1 MRMMHAPVNL
11 DQTAAEIAALL
22 GGRVE
27 GDADLRLQ
35 ALASPA
41 LAGPRDLVPVW
52 TAAASAEVR
61 NCPARCLLVGPDYP
75 PAENGTTLVRVAD
88 AEAAIDTLARALGPP
103 RDRPAAGVHPAAVV
117 DPSAILGEGV
127 AIGPFVSVG
136 ARARIGDRTAL
147 QPGVVVE
154 ADAVIGADCHLAP
167 RVVVGFRCV
176 LGDRVLLHA
185 GVVIGADGFG
195 FRRDAQGRHH
205 KIPQV
210 GNVILGD
217 DVEIGANTTV
227 DRARFDH
234 TLVGRGT
241 KLDNDVQVGHN
252 VRLGEDVAIAGGVNL
267 AGHCRLGDRVLMGGM
282 AGCDNGV
289 IVGDDAILGGFSRIK
304 KDVPAGGFVAGIP
317 AKPFE
322 EFRKERANLTR
333 LPALRERVAELE
345 RRLGQRDPAE
355 DPS

>member
-1 MRMMHAPVNL
+1 MRL
-11 DQTAAEIAALL
+11 DQTAAEVATLL
-22 GGRVE
+22 KGRVE
-27 GDADLRLQ
+27 GEPGLRLR
-35 ALASPA
+35 ALVSPT
-41 LAGPRDLVPVW
+41 LAGPTDLVPVW
-52 TAAASAEVR
+52 TSGAAEDAAA
-61 NCPARCLLVGPDYP
+61 CPAHCLLVGPDHP
-75 PAENGTTLVRVAD
+75 PADNGTTLVRVAD
-88 AEAAIDTLARALGPP
+88 PEAAIDVLAAAFAPP
-103 RDRPAAGVHPAAVV
+103 RDRPAEGVHPAAVV
-117 DPSAILGEGV
+117 DPSAIMGEGV

-136 ARARIGDRTAL
+136 PRARIGDRTAL

-167 RVVVGFRCV
+167 RVVVGFRCE

-195 FRRDAQGRHH
+195 FRRDDQGRHH

-252 VRLGEDVAIAGGVNL
+252 AQLGEDVAIAGGVNL
-267 AGHCRLGDRVLMGGM
+267 AGHCRLGNRVLMGGM

-289 IVGDDAILGGFSRIK
+289 VVGDDAILGGFSRIK

-317 AKPFE
+317 AKAFD

-333 LPALRERVAELE
+333 LPQLRDRVAELE
-345 RRLGQRDPAE
+345 RRLRELGADGAGE
-355 DPS
+355 DGS